1 MPAPVGAAGASA
13 DSEFLCPCRGKLHPT
28 RVPRVPRRSASPTV
42 APPVATFLRPSGAD
56 PRRSHTRS
64 EIAALRHRI
73 RRNENCRQVRI
84 FNRLRPVHSEKAGRQ
99 RVPADAGATQESRN
113 ASFCPRGTVRAA
125 SPKTFRCPKKFREL
139 SAVIARLLGNDDVRR
154 REQAI
159 DVNHFTGLANHDVF
173 TADRREHSARVPLR
187 SRRVIQTSATPD
199 SEFFYFGP
207 RWPGGD
213 YSESGESRFA
223 RRRTPVSAPL
233 VTSAQSLP

>member
-1 MPAPVGAAGASA
+1 MEFTLTIGQPRKGRRNVATGAAQFGEAGRSATRGKDAAGRSAPVGAAGASA

-154 REQAI
+154 REQT
-159 DVNHFTGLANHDVF
+159 VCG
-173 TADRREHSARVPLR
+173 
-187 SRRVIQTSATPD
+187 
-199 SEFFYFGP
+199 
-207 RWPGGD
+207 
-213 YSESGESRFA
+213 
-223 RRRTPVSAPL
+223 
-233 VTSAQSLP
+233 